1 MATYRGGRSW
11 NEFCRK
17 RGRGRGGQ
25 DAKKSDKKTPTER
38 EGTGLERETTQ
49 KHREKQWKL
58 IGGILHLRG
67 SSERFA
73 FSHERREGVISG
85 NLRFRSGGF
94 LLWKPRPPQCSGEE
108 RSLHQVR
115 PAYPRRKSGR
125 LLTQRG
131 KGAEGDAAGERPSPI
146 HHLRLTRSPLS
157 LSPKCDTEKCCS
169 SFSEKSGFL
178 RTLALSTGF
187 AASEL
192 KTARPEWIPLSGSA
206 PDSTGWM
213 PPLHAELG
221 SCRFRSG
228 TDRMHSLSRFF
239 LKNKNNLRVLF
250 LALLLDSRKA
260 HSAHSYY
267 HHTK

>member
-85 NLRFRSGGF
+85 NFRFRSGGF
-94 LLWKPRPPQCSGEE
+94 LLWKPRPPQCSGGE
-108 RSLHQVR
+108 RSLRQVR
-115 PAYPRRKSGR
+115 PANPRRKSGR

-131 KGAEGDAAGERPSPI
+131 KGAGRCRRRAPVPHPSPPI
-146 HHLRLTRSPLS
+146 DKVSTLS
-157 LSPKCDTEKCCS
+157 LSPPKCDTEKCCS
-169 SFSEKSGFL
+169 SFSEKSGFR
-178 RTLALSTGF
+178 RTVTLSTGF

-192 KTARPEWIPLSGSA
+192 KTARPEWTPLSCAA

-228 TDRMHSLSRFF
+228 TDRMHSLSRIFQ
-239 LKNKNNLRVLF
+239 
-250 LALLLDSRKA
+250 
-260 HSAHSYY
+260 
-267 HHTK
+267 